1 MSPMSADKIEHKNT
15 DFSDVYDDSRYSSSF
30 SEFRPQALDSST
42 FRQRNDP
49 QEFLYRFKLKL
60 MNAYEVIKEEE
71 DPNTGKITKKR
82 YIKRKKD
89 GKGSYIPARV
99 NKQGVEDVLSYV
111 ETLINGHI
119 VQGNTE
125 SMHEFR
131 NKMKNIANDVTCH
144 FIAKRADW
152 DCSIKDCDI
161 LISNTVNLF
170 DLFLTRTLFNE
181 ERKGYGESYKEET
194 RRDIKPE
201 VKQNVFQKVGGFL
214 QGRGWG

>member
-1 MSPMSADKIEHKNT
+1 MPAADTAPQDNQDIVDT
-15 DFSDVYDDSRYSSSF
+15 YDDAGYDASF
-30 SEFRPQALDSST
+30 SEFRPQQLDSST

-49 QEFLYRFKLKL
+49 QELLYRYKLKL
-60 MNAYEVIKEEE
+60 MNAYEVIKETE
-71 DPNTGKITKKR
+71 DPNTGKIVKKR

-89 GKGSYIPARV
+89 GKGNYIQARV
-99 NKQGVEDVLSYV
+99 NKQGVEDVMSYV

-119 VQGNTE
+119 VQGHIE
-125 SMHEFR
+125 SMTEFR
-131 NKMKNIANDVTCH
+131 NKMKFIANDVTCH
-144 FIAKRADW
+144 FIAKRTDW

-161 LISNTVNLF
+161 LISNTINLF

-214 QGRGWG
+214 QGKGWG